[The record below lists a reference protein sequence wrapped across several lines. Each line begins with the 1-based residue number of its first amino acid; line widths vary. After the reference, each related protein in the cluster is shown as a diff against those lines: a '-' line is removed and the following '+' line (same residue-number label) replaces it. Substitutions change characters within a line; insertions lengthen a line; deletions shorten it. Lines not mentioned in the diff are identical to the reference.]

1 MQTKSSKKTKIFLS
15 VASAIITNTAVTT
28 LLTSCSLSNKI
39 NDIGGFDKEY
49 GINDATYTRM
59 EEDFE
64 VLYKSQLDQR
74 KESGEINDDT
84 YDSNLYAFQNKLSS
98 LHTSLYSGENKTL
111 SYTIKT
117 NVLRDYAR
125 DNYGIR
131 LSRQSNVI
139 LNEAIGN
146 VKNSIVNSVLL
157 MCKEYGITDTSEY
170 YKKVD
175 TEFDKLE
182 KEAKAK
188 YGDTDVVS
196 IIQYIQ
202 SGMSTC
208 FNGIC
213 EELDCLA
220 TQQQLKQFI
229 EKYSINVKEDVADD
243 YCWDKLFSQYGEG
256 NKEISAED
264 FNNIFEISCEEPDPQ
279 NVYGS
284 YVLASKKTIEFTN
297 DMIPGGYTLKP
308 ILVKMNSDSYTNTYS
323 IDVDYTLVND
333 DYINNENVA
342 QLTAHSSPLKN
353 QSFYEDENTSIFD
366 LNTSDEER
374 EYTNYVLPI
383 TKEYEEEQINAT
395 YFNNEDFKFSWST
408 SEEYGYDDFWTETN
422 EEGVCRSTYNE
433 SILSNTGM
441 EINGYLLSEL
451 LKDDNGE
458 NKPIEYQNAIK
469 LIKNTHFSLDFT
481 ENSYDTEIDGKK
493 GEIKVNNF
501 IIGYKNSE
509 NKFNLLEENKNII
522 EKAINDDSNITRRFS
537 KNLWY
542 GIKTNYDK
550 LVSLL
555 DVTKLKNDI
564 DFRLTTIDEIEL
576 KYTII
581 HAAMS
586 VITATLLV
594 VLLTLRKTS
603 LKTNVILGIGVGL
616 IIVATVISIIFILT
630 NMSSSDNNLK
640 NHLMKI
646 NPEDQSSYRIVKNV
660 NNDSKYFADE
670 TGQNEFN
677 NLPIDEMR
685 NKKSYYDSDYKLIK
699 KDAVKDQTESDI
711 QEYFG
716 GKNGCEELL
725 KDIDELA
732 EAYKFTYAITAL
744 SALMIILMI
753 IFIVKV
759 CSKKD
764 NHQNDYQYQS
774 IIHSNYQKITVTTED
789 LAEMNRRILMGQNM
803 QEAMNQSY
811 SNIV

>member
-1 MQTKSSKKTKIFLS
+1 MKHKLSKKTKIFLS

-39 NDIGGFDKEY
+39 DDLGGFDKEY
-49 GINDATYTRM
+49 GINNATYTRM
-59 EEDFE
+59 EQDFE
-64 VLYKSQLDQR
+64 VLYRSQLDQR
-74 KESGEINDDT
+74 KDSGEINDDI
-84 YDSNLYAFQNKLSS
+84 YDSNLYAFQKKLNS
-98 LHTSLYSGENKTL
+98 LHASLYSGENKTL

-131 LSRQSNVI
+131 LSRQSSVI
-139 LNEAIGN
+139 LNEAISDI
-146 VKNSIVNSVLL
+146 KSSIRGSVLL

-188 YGDTDVVS
+188 YGDADVVS

-202 SGMSTC
+202 NGMATC
-208 FNGIC
+208 FEGIC
-213 EELDCLA
+213 EQLDCLA

-229 EKYSINVKEDVADD
+229 ENYSINVKKDVADD
-243 YCWDKLFSQYGEG
+243 YCWDKLFSKYGDG

-264 FNNIFEISCEEPDPQ
+264 FNNIFEISCEELDPQ
-279 NVYGS
+279 SSNTPY
-284 YVLASKKTIEFTN
+284 LLTSKKIVEFKN
-297 DMIPGGYTLKP
+297 NIIPGYTLKP
-308 ILVKMNSDSYTNTYS
+308 ILIKMNSDSYTNTYS

-333 DYINNENVA
+333 NYINNEDVA

-366 LNTSDEER
+366 LNASDEER

-383 TKEYEEEQINAT
+383 TKQYEEEQINAT

-408 SEEYGYDDFWTETN
+408 SEEYGYDDFWTEN
-422 EEGVCRSTYNE
+422 EEGACRSTYNE

-603 LKTNVILGIGVGL
+603 LKTNIILGIGVGL

-646 NPEDQSSYRIVKNV
+646 TPEDQSSYRIVKNI
-660 NNDSKYFADE
+660 NNDSKYFANE

-699 KDAVKDQTESDI
+699 KDAFKDQTESDI

-774 IIHSNYQKITVTTED
+774 IIHSNYQQITMDAAD
-789 LAEMNRRILMGQNM
+789 LKEMNRRILLGQNM

-811 SNIV
+811 NSIV